1 MSNAVETEQVLFV
14 PAAVLFVPA
23 AAHTSHPA
31 QGAAAASSH
40 PAPAHQPATT
50 EHTSPEHTSPEG
62 EAPAGKPAPRGITS
76 FARGITSFVVIRVLL
91 LPAAVLALAYTI
103 AY

>member
-50 EHTSPEHTSPEG
+50 EHTSHEHTSPEG
-62 EAPAGKPAPRGITS
+62 GAPAGKPAP
-76 FARGITSFVVIRVLL
+76 RGITSFVVIRVLL